1 MKDAIKAVDPTAIM
15 LQFIEHFEAAGLVFV
30 PIAPGKKGP
39 TRKQWHSPN
48 NLLKK
53 SHELVSLGAANLG
66 IAHAHCTPPT
76 CALDIDQLVPANEWL
91 AVRGVSLA
99 NLMNAPDAV
108 GVSSGRV
115 GSAKLLYRLSDGFET
130 PRSIKIT
137 DKNKICI
144 LEFRCA
150 AKNGHTVQD
159 LIPPSVHPS
168 GTTYKWTGS
177 GNPLKIPKIPQNVL
191 RLWQE
196 LIKPKRKQKILKF
209 DPYSRPETPRQIA
222 IVQDLLSR
230 IDADCDYETWR
241 NVIWATLS
249 TGWKCAED
257 LALEWSRSAPDRFDW
272 DAFWSVANSYEPD
285 HEAPITLGTL
295 YHYARQGGQ
304 S

>member
-1 MKDAIKAVDPTAIM
+1 MD
-15 LQFIEHFEAAGLVFV
+15 
-30 PIAPGKKGP
+30 
-39 TRKQWHSPN
+39 
-48 NLLKK
+48 
-53 SHELVSLGAANLG
+53 
-66 IAHAHCTPPT
+66 
-76 CALDIDQLVPANEWL
+76 
-91 AVRGVSLA
+91 
-99 NLMNAPDAV
+99 APDAV

-115 GSAKLLYRLSDGFET
+115 GSAKLLYRLPHDFGT

-150 AKNGHTVQD
+150 TKNGSTVQD

-168 GTTYKWTGS
+168 GTTYRWTGS
-177 GNPLKIPKIPQNVL
+177 GDPLKIPEIPQNVL
-191 RLWQE
+191 NIWQE

-222 IVQDLLSR
+222 IVRDLLSY

-241 NVIWATLS
+241 NCIWAILS
-249 TGWKCAED
+249 TGWECAVD
-257 LALEWSRSAPDRFDW
+257 LALAWSESAPDRFEW
-272 DAFWSVANSYEPD
+272 DAFWNVANSYEPD

-295 YHYARQGGQ
+295 YFYAREGGQ